1 MWYPPITRTQ
11 ELDAELA
18 KLAET
23 PDDQLGEIDHFLVKT
38 SANIRQLALNH
49 LIPTS
54 HLRDWIWIGSRFR
67 LSAEERS
74 SAWPLCKGALIFLSK
89 NIQRAGT
96 AIEQFQTDF
105 NWVADKT
112 VSELVGLYGAKSYDQ
127 FMSPAELDAVKVR
140 LAELRRDTADLSR
153 HERDGIAEY
162 TAWLSDISS
171 ETYLPGIAQMVDGI
185 KIHIDAPNPVHR
197 SSAIACLRY
206 VLEKQDVIP
215 DGLGYLGLV
224 DDIYAIE
231 VTFRNLNHQ
240 NAFQPLVEWL
250 RVEQPS
256 LARISFRH
264 CRNVIRFDQYLQAVF
279 GLSLIGDTG
288 QSNRK
293 CLVLPETSICGLI
306 GAFLAAVHSIR
317 TQIITRDESVSFSP
331 GDYMILSD
339 ASVVIAARY
348 SGTLEH
354 AGVSYHTVETRN
366 GRRTITDLELASA
379 AKSPTAHRTLSTDKD
394 FSAWRKTHSPSP
406 LRYLVG
412 ADFSFEA
419 IRPEVL
425 LLTRRNRLDEQVPE
439 LLPMGST
446 IPALVGLK
454 YVTSN
459 GTESVF
465 PGTPK
470 ADPLIVA
477 CSDAATARDLIL
489 DPDDGIAPRYIVV
502 DDGELARDLENLIA
516 GAELPAECHVIVF
529 SPFHE
534 SEATRALIA
543 SDYSTW
549 FLRKADVDPLP
560 PDAAPASSSERGL
573 LSRFQARQAL
583 TSRTTIDMHDVQCE
597 PIEFMFEYLRDL
609 RREARKEADTDVE
622 LVAIALSAFIR
633 RFTAAPLEFDDMER
647 EELSLALRRVVSR
660 SGVLADYS
668 PEIRDLSHF
677 AQRTLDFGIPPNP
690 RHGVTRHL
698 LENVDAHRVAVLCQ
712 SAPMA
717 AAAAA
722 KAAEDP
728 VLSRAAWISIN
739 QLRSM
744 SPIDHLV
751 VSGWIGRHAMREI
764 RNCGYAA
771 HMELLLY
778 GFEREWEAV
787 SRKAGASWEKRL
799 VARTRSQWSRLAARV
814 DVVARPAFLDVPT
827 PPENE
832 PYPSEEDSSGE
843 EFLNT
848 RLIETIRSRTSPA
861 QGDDIAQARLVV
873 FEEPGAYIYL
883 PPNGSVISLSRA
895 LEALGGR
902 TESDLEAASDMHA
915 ERFINC
921 PVPDIRP
928 GDLLAF
934 PEERNSDLLDIF
946 ANRIMENP
954 LETRSLAQLWRSALH
969 RFVESNNRSVR
980 ELQSLLAVRGLKR
993 HRVTIRGWLYGGS
1006 IVAPLGYH
1014 EAIPIIAAVTEDV
1027 ELNMQLEKAL
1037 SSVDLVYRARYR
1049 AARELLKQLVRQD
1062 IRVSEGTASVQ
1073 VEGHRIQYSIQ
1084 RVLNIDPP
1092 VQISRELIGI
1102 LSNVTGSSDPVHSTV
1117 AAETPAS
1124 LPSTTSVRLKGE

>member
-1 MWYPPITRTQ
+1 MWYPPISRTK

-23 PDDQLGEIDHFLVKT
+23 PDDQLGEIDDFLIKT
-38 SANIRQLALNH
+38 SVNIRQLALNH
-49 LIPTS
+49 LIPPS
-54 HLRDWIWIGSRFR
+54 HLRDWIWIGSQFR
-67 LSAEERS
+67 LSAGDRS
-74 SAWPLCKGALIFLSK
+74 PAWPVCKGALIFLNK
-89 NIQRAGT
+89 NIHQAGT
-96 AIEQFQTDF
+96 AMEQFQTDF

-112 VSELVGLYGAKSYDQ
+112 VSELIGLNGARSYDQ
-127 FMSPAELDAVKVR
+127 FLSPAELDAVEVR
-140 LAELRRDTADLSR
+140 LAELRHDTDDLSK
-153 HERDGIAEY
+153 HESDGIAEY

-171 ETYLPGIAQMVDGI
+171 ETYLPGIAQMVDEI
-185 KIHIDAPNPVHR
+185 RLHVDAPNPVHR

-206 VLEKQDVIP
+206 VLEKQDVVP

-231 VTFRNLNHQ
+231 LTFRNLNHQ
-240 NAFQPLVEWL
+240 NAFRPLVEWL
-250 RVEQPS
+250 SVKQPS
-256 LARISFRH
+256 LARISFQHR
-264 CRNVIRFDQYLQAVF
+264 RNAIRFDQYLQAVF

-317 TQIITRDESVSFSP
+317 TQITTRDENVSFSP
-331 GDYMILSD
+331 GDDMILSD

-354 AGVSYHTVETRN
+354 AGVSYHTVEIRN
-366 GRRTITDLELASA
+366 GRRTITDLELVSA
-379 AKSPTAHRTLSTDKD
+379 TKSPTAHRSLSTEKD
-394 FSAWRKTHSPSP
+394 FSAWRKTHGPSP

-425 LLTRRNRLDEQVPE
+425 LLTRRNRLDELVPE

-446 IPALVGLK
+446 IPELVGLK
-454 YVTSN
+454 YVTST

-465 PGTPK
+465 PGTPM

-477 CSDAATARDLIL
+477 CSDPATARDLIL
-489 DPDDGIAPRYIVV
+489 DPDDGMAPRYIVV
-502 DDGELARDLENLIA
+502 DDGELARDLEDLIA
-516 GAELPAECHVIVF
+516 GAELPPECHVIVF

-549 FLRKADVDPLP
+549 LLRKADVNPLP
-560 PDAAPASSSERGL
+560 PDAAPGSISERGL
-573 LSRFQARQAL
+573 LSRFQARQSLA
-583 TSRTTIDMHDVQCE
+583 SRTTIDMHDVQCE

-609 RREARKEADTDVE
+609 RRKAKWDADTDVE
-622 LVAIALSAFIR
+622 LLAVALSAFIR

-647 EELSLALRRVVSR
+647 EELSVALRRVVSH
-660 SGVLADYS
+660 SGVLADYN
-668 PEIRDLSHF
+668 PEIRDLSYF
-677 AQRTLDFGIPPNP
+677 ARQTLDSGIPPNP
-690 RHGVTRHL
+690 RHGATRHL
-698 LENVDAHRVAVLCQ
+698 LENVDAHEVAVLCQ
-712 SAPMA
+712 SAPIA

-728 VLSRAAWISIN
+728 VLSRASWVSIN

-764 RNCGYAA
+764 RNCGYAVHTA
-771 HMELLLY
+771 LLLF

-799 VARTRSQWSRLAARV
+799 VARSRSQWSRLAARV
-814 DVVARPAFLDVPT
+814 DGLARPAFIDVPA

-848 RLIETIRSRTSPA
+848 RLVEAIRSRTSPA
-861 QGDDIAQARLVV
+861 QGDDLAQARLVV

-895 LEALGGR
+895 LEALSGR
-902 TESDLEAASDMHA
+902 TEADLEAASESHA

-921 PVPDIRP
+921 SVADIRP
-928 GDLLAF
+928 GDMLAF
-934 PEERNSDLLDIF
+934 PQERKLDLLDVF
-946 ANRIMENP
+946 ANRLMETP
-954 LETRSLAQLWRSALH
+954 VETRRLAQLWRSALH
-969 RFVESNNRSVR
+969 RFSESNNYNVR
-980 ELQSLLAVRGLKR
+980 ELRSLLAARGLKR
-993 HRVTIRGWLYGGS
+993 HQVTISGWLHGGN

-1014 EAIPIIAAVTEDV
+1014 ESIPIIAAVTGDM
-1027 ELNMQLEKAL
+1027 ELSHQIEKVL
-1037 SSVDLVYRARYR
+1037 SSVDLVYRARYQ

-1062 IRVSEGTASVQ
+1062 IRVREGTASVQ
-1073 VEGHRIQYSIQ
+1073 VEDHRIHYSIQ

-1092 VQISRELIGI
+1092 VQISREHIGL
-1102 LSNVTGSSDPVHSTV
+1102 LSNVTGSTDPVH
-1117 AAETPAS
+1117 
-1124 LPSTTSVRLKGE
+1124 

>member
-18 KLAET
+18 RLGET
-23 PDDQLGEIDHFLVKT
+23 PDDLLGQIDDFLVKT
-38 SANIRQLALNH
+38 SANIRQLALNR

-54 HLRDWIWIGSRFR
+54 HLRDWIWIGSQFR
-67 LSAEERS
+67 LSAEDRS
-74 SAWPLCKGALIFLSK
+74 SAWPVCKGALIFLNK
-89 NIQRAGT
+89 NIQQAGT
-96 AIEQFQTDF
+96 AMEQFQTDF

-112 VSELVGLYGAKSYDQ
+112 VSELVGLHGAKSYDQ
-127 FMSPAELDAVKVR
+127 FLSPVELDAVEAR
-140 LAELRRDTADLSR
+140 LAELRRDGEDLSR
-153 HERDGIAEY
+153 HESDAITEY

-171 ETYLPGIAQMVDGI
+171 ETYLPGIAQMVDEI
-185 KIHIDAPNPVHR
+185 RLQVDAPNPAHR
-197 SSAIACLRY
+197 SSAFACLRY
-206 VLEKQDVIP
+206 VLEKQDIVP

-231 VTFRNLNHQ
+231 VTFRELTHQ
-240 NAFQPLVEWL
+240 NAFRPLVEWL
-250 RVEQPS
+250 GVEQPS
-256 LARISFRH
+256 LARISFQHR
-264 CRNVIRFDQYLQAVF
+264 RNVIRFDQYLQAVF
-279 GLSLIGDTG
+279 GLSLVRDAG

-306 GAFLAAVHSIR
+306 CAFLAAVQSIR
-317 TQIITRDESVSFSP
+317 TQIDSRFDSVSFSP
-331 GDYMILSD
+331 GDDMILGG

-354 AGVSYHTVETRN
+354 SGVSYHTIEIRN

-379 AKSPTAHRTLSTDKD
+379 VKAPTAHRILSTEKD
-394 FSAWRKTHSPSP
+394 FIAWRKTHGPSP

-425 LLTRRNRLDEQVPE
+425 LLTRRNRLDELVPE

-446 IPALVGLK
+446 IPELVGLK
-454 YVTSN
+454 YVTST
-459 GTESVF
+459 GSESVF
-465 PGTPK
+465 AGTQM

-489 DPDDGIAPRYIVV
+489 DPDDGMAPRYIVV
-502 DDGELARDLENLIA
+502 DDGELARDLEDLIA

-549 FLRKADVDPLP
+549 LLRKADVDPLP
-560 PDAAPASSSERGL
+560 PDAAPGSSSERGL
-573 LSRFQARQAL
+573 LSRYQARQAL
-583 TSRTTIDMHDVQCE
+583 ASRTTIDMHDVQCE
-597 PIEFMFEYLRDL
+597 PIEFMFEYLRDM
-609 RREARKEADTDVE
+609 RREARRDADADVE

-647 EELSLALRRVVSR
+647 EELSLALRRVVSH

-677 AQRTLDFGIPPNP
+677 ARRTLDFGIPSNP
-690 RHGVTRHL
+690 KHGVTRHL

-712 SAPMA
+712 STPMA
-717 AAAAA
+717 AAAAE
-722 KAAEDP
+722 KAEEDP
-728 VLSRAAWISIN
+728 VLSRASWISIN

-744 SPIDHLV
+744 APIDHLV

-771 HMELLLY
+771 HMALLLF

-799 VARTRSQWSRLAARV
+799 VARTRSQWSHLAARV
-814 DVVARPAFLDVPT
+814 DGVAWPAFLDVPT

-902 TESDLEAASDMHA
+902 TESDLEAASDTYA

-921 PVPDIRP
+921 SVADIRL

-934 PEERNSDLLDIF
+934 PKESNSNLLDVF
-946 ANRIMENP
+946 ANRFMENP
-954 LETRSLAQLWRSALH
+954 METRRLAQLWRSALH
-969 RFVESNNRSVR
+969 RFAESNDCSVR
-980 ELQSLLAVRGLKR
+980 ELRSLLAAHGLKR
-993 HRVTIRGWLYGGS
+993 HQVTISGWLYGGA

-1014 EAIPIIAAVTEDV
+1014 ESIPVIATATGDM
-1027 ELNMQLEKAL
+1027 ELNLQLKNVL

-1049 AARELLKQLVRQD
+1049 AAGELLKHLVRQD

-1073 VEGHRIQYSIQ
+1073 VEGHRIHYSIL

-1092 VQISRELIGI
+1092 VRISRELVGV
-1102 LSNVTGSSDPVHSTV
+1102 LSNVTGSTDPAHSAVV
-1117 AAETPAS
+1117 ARTAS
-1124 LPSTTSVRLKGE
+1124 YLSSA

>member
-1 MWYPPITRTQ
+1 MWYPPITRTK
-11 ELDAELA
+11 ELDAELT
-18 KLAET
+18 KLAEA
-23 PDDQLGEIDHFLVKT
+23 PDDQLGEIDDFLIKT
-38 SANIRQLALNH
+38 SVNIRQLALNH

-54 HLRDWIWIGSRFR
+54 HLRDWIWIGSQFR
-67 LSAEERS
+67 LSAGDRS
-74 SAWPLCKGALIFLSK
+74 PAWPVCKGALIFLNK
-89 NIQRAGT
+89 YIHQAGT
-96 AIEQFQTDF
+96 AMEQFQTDF

-112 VSELVGLYGAKSYDQ
+112 VSELVGLHGPRSYDQ
-127 FMSPAELDAVKVR
+127 FLSPAELDAVEVR
-140 LAELRRDTADLSR
+140 LAELRHETDDLST
-153 HERDGIAEY
+153 HENDGIAEY
-162 TAWLSDISS
+162 TAWLSNISS
-171 ETYLPGIAQMVDGI
+171 ETYLPGIAQMVDEI
-185 KIHIDAPNPVHR
+185 RIHVDAPNPVHR

-206 VLEKQDVIP
+206 VLEKQDVVP

-240 NAFQPLVEWL
+240 NAFRPLVEWL
-250 RVEQPS
+250 SVEQPS
-256 LARISFRH
+256 LARISFQH
-264 CRNVIRFDQYLQAVF
+264 SRNAIRFDQYLQAVF
-279 GLSLIGDTG
+279 GLSLIRDTG
-288 QSNRK
+288 QSNRN

-306 GAFLAAVHSIR
+306 GAFLAAVQSIR
-317 TQIITRDESVSFSP
+317 TQITTRDESVSFSP
-331 GDYMILSD
+331 GDDMILSD

-354 AGVSYHTVETRN
+354 AGVSYHTVEIRD

-379 AKSPTAHRTLSTDKD
+379 AKSPTAHRNLSTEKD
-394 FSAWRKTHSPSP
+394 FGAWRKTHGPSP

-425 LLTRRNRLDEQVPE
+425 LLTRRNRLDELVPE

-446 IPALVGLK
+446 IPELVGLK
-454 YVTSN
+454 YVTST

-465 PGTPK
+465 PGTPI

-477 CSDAATARDLIL
+477 CSDPATARDLIL
-489 DPDDGIAPRYIVV
+489 DPDDGMAPRYIVV
-502 DDGELARDLENLIA
+502 DDGELARDLEDLIA

-549 FLRKADVDPLP
+549 LLRKADVNPLP
-560 PDAAPASSSERGL
+560 PDAAPGSISERGL

-583 TSRTTIDMHDVQCE
+583 ASRTTIDMHDVQCE

-609 RREARKEADTDVE
+609 RREAKSDADTDVE
-622 LVAIALSAFIR
+622 LLAIALSAFIR
-633 RFTAAPLEFDDMER
+633 RFTATPLEFDDIER
-647 EELSLALRRVVSR
+647 EELSLALRRVVSH
-660 SGVLADYS
+660 SGVLADYN
-668 PEIRDLSHF
+668 PAIRDLSYY
-677 AQRTLDFGIPPNP
+677 ARQTLDSGIPPNP

-698 LENVDAHRVAVLCQ
+698 LENVDADRVAVLCQ

-722 KAAEDP
+722 KAARDP
-728 VLSRAAWISIN
+728 VLSRASWVSIN

-751 VSGWIGRHAMREI
+751 VPGWIGRHAMREI
-764 RNCGYAA
+764 RNCGYAV
-771 HMELLLY
+771 HMALLLF

-799 VARTRSQWSRLAARV
+799 VARSRSQWSRLAARV
-814 DVVARPAFLDVPT
+814 DGLARPAFIDVPT

-848 RLIETIRSRTSPA
+848 RLVEAIRSRTSPA
-861 QGDDIAQARLVV
+861 QGDDLAQARLVV

-902 TESDLEAASDMHA
+902 TEADLEAASDSHA

-921 PVPDIRP
+921 SVADIRP

-934 PEERNSDLLDIF
+934 PQERNWDLLDVF
-946 ANRIMENP
+946 ANRLMETP
-954 LETRSLAQLWRSALH
+954 VETRRLAQLWRSALH
-969 RFVESNNRSVR
+969 RFSESNNYNVR
-980 ELQSLLAVRGLKR
+980 ELRSLLAAQGLKR
-993 HRVTIRGWLYGGS
+993 HQVTISGWLHGGN
-1006 IVAPLGYH
+1006 IIAPLGYH
-1014 EAIPIIAAVTEDV
+1014 ESIPIIAAVTGDI
-1027 ELNMQLEKAL
+1027 ELSPQIEKVL
-1037 SSVDLVYRARYR
+1037 SSVDLVYRARYQ
-1049 AARELLKQLVRQD
+1049 AARELLKQLIRQD

-1073 VEGHRIQYSIQ
+1073 VEDHRIHYSIQ

-1092 VQISRELIGI
+1092 VQISREHIGL
-1102 LSNVTGSSDPVHSTV
+1102 LSNVTGSTDPVHST
-1117 AAETPAS
+1117 AEAS
-1124 LPSTTSVRLKGE
+1124 TSSYLSSA

>member
-1 MWYPPITRTQ
+1 MWYPPISRTK

-23 PDDQLGEIDHFLVKT
+23 PDDQLGEIDDFLIKT
-38 SANIRQLALNH
+38 SVNIRQLALNH
-49 LIPTS
+49 LIPPS
-54 HLRDWIWIGSRFR
+54 HLRDWIWIGSQFR
-67 LSAEERS
+67 LSAGDRS
-74 SAWPLCKGALIFLSK
+74 PAWPVCKGALIFLNK
-89 NIQRAGT
+89 NIHQAGT
-96 AIEQFQTDF
+96 AMEQFQTDF

-112 VSELVGLYGAKSYDQ
+112 VSELIGLNGARSYDQ
-127 FMSPAELDAVKVR
+127 FLSPAELDAVEVR
-140 LAELRRDTADLSR
+140 LAELRHDTDDLSK
-153 HERDGIAEY
+153 HESGGIAEY

-171 ETYLPGIAQMVDGI
+171 ETYLPGIAQMVDEI
-185 KIHIDAPNPVHR
+185 RLHVDAPNPVHR

-206 VLEKQDVIP
+206 VLEKQDVVP

-231 VTFRNLNHQ
+231 LTFRNLNHQ
-240 NAFQPLVEWL
+240 NAFRPLVEWL
-250 RVEQPS
+250 SVKQPS
-256 LARISFRH
+256 LARISFQHR
-264 CRNVIRFDQYLQAVF
+264 RNAIRFDQYLQAVF

-317 TQIITRDESVSFSP
+317 TQITTRDENVSFSP
-331 GDYMILSD
+331 GDDMILSD

-354 AGVSYHTVETRN
+354 AGVSYHTVEIRN

-379 AKSPTAHRTLSTDKD
+379 TKSPTAHRSLSTEKD
-394 FSAWRKTHSPSP
+394 FSAWRKTHGPSP

-425 LLTRRNRLDEQVPE
+425 LLTRRNRLDELVPE

-446 IPALVGLK
+446 IPELVGLK
-454 YVTSN
+454 YVTST

-465 PGTPK
+465 PGTPM

-477 CSDAATARDLIL
+477 CSDPATARDLIL
-489 DPDDGIAPRYIVV
+489 DPDDGMAPRYIVV
-502 DDGELARDLENLIA
+502 DDGELARDLEDLIA
-516 GAELPAECHVIVF
+516 GAELPPECHVIVF

-549 FLRKADVDPLP
+549 LLRKADVNPLP
-560 PDAAPASSSERGL
+560 PDAAPGSISERGL
-573 LSRFQARQAL
+573 LSRFQARQSLA
-583 TSRTTIDMHDVQCE
+583 SRTTIDMHDVQCE

-609 RREARKEADTDVE
+609 RRKAKWDADTDVE
-622 LVAIALSAFIR
+622 LLAVALSAFIR

-647 EELSLALRRVVSR
+647 EELSVALRRVVSH
-660 SGVLADYS
+660 SGVLADYN
-668 PEIRDLSHF
+668 PEIRDLSYF
-677 AQRTLDFGIPPNP
+677 ARQTLDSGIPPNP
-690 RHGVTRHL
+690 RHGATRHL
-698 LENVDAHRVAVLCQ
+698 LENVDAHEVAVLCQ
-712 SAPMA
+712 SAPIA

-728 VLSRAAWISIN
+728 VLSRASWVSIN

-764 RNCGYAA
+764 RNCGYAVHTA
-771 HMELLLY
+771 LLLF

-799 VARTRSQWSRLAARV
+799 VARSRSQWSRLAARV
-814 DVVARPAFLDVPT
+814 DGLARPAFIDVPA

-848 RLIETIRSRTSPA
+848 RLVEAIRSRTSPA
-861 QGDDIAQARLVV
+861 QGDDLAQARLVV

-895 LEALGGR
+895 LEALSGR
-902 TESDLEAASDMHA
+902 TEADLEAASESHA

-921 PVPDIRP
+921 SVADIRP
-928 GDLLAF
+928 GDMLAF
-934 PEERNSDLLDIF
+934 PQERNLDLLDVF
-946 ANRIMENP
+946 ANRLMETP
-954 LETRSLAQLWRSALH
+954 VETRRLAQLWRSALH
-969 RFVESNNRSVR
+969 RFSESNNYNVR
-980 ELQSLLAVRGLKR
+980 ELRSLLAARGLKR
-993 HRVTIRGWLYGGS
+993 HQVTISGWLHGGS

-1014 EAIPIIAAVTEDV
+1014 ESIPIIAAVTGDM
-1027 ELNMQLEKAL
+1027 ELSHQIEKVL
-1037 SSVDLVYRARYR
+1037 SSVDLVYRARYQ

-1062 IRVSEGTASVQ
+1062 IRVREGTASVQ
-1073 VEGHRIQYSIQ
+1073 VEDHRIHYSIQ

-1092 VQISRELIGI
+1092 VQISREHIGL
-1102 LSNVTGSSDPVHSTV
+1102 LSNVTGSTDPVH
-1117 AAETPAS
+1117 
-1124 LPSTTSVRLKGE
+1124 

>member
-18 KLAET
+18 RLAET
-23 PDDQLGEIDHFLVKT
+23 PDDQLGEIDDFLVRT

-54 HLRDWIWIGSRFR
+54 HLRDWIWIGSRLR

-89 NIQRAGT
+89 NIQRAGA

-112 VSELVGLYGAKSYDQ
+112 VSELVGLHGARSYDQ
-127 FMSPAELDAVKVR
+127 FLSSTELNAVEAR
-140 LAELRRDTADLSR
+140 LAELRRDTDDFSK
-153 HERDGIAEY
+153 HESDGVAEY
-162 TAWLSDISS
+162 TAWLADISS
-171 ETYLPGIAQMVDGI
+171 ETYLPGIAQMVDEI
-185 KIHIDAPNPVHR
+185 RLHADAPNPVHR

-206 VLEKQDVIP
+206 VLEKQDVVP

-231 VTFRNLNHQ
+231 VTFRNLSHQ
-240 NAFQPLVEWL
+240 NAFRPLVEWL
-250 RVEQPS
+250 SIEQPS
-256 LARISFRH
+256 LARISFQHRW
-264 CRNVIRFDQYLQAVF
+264 NANRFDPYLQAVF
-279 GLSLIGDTG
+279 GLSLIRDTG
-288 QSNRK
+288 QPNRK

-317 TQIITRDESVSFSP
+317 TQITTRHESVSFFP
-331 GDYMILSD
+331 GDDIILSD

-354 AGVSYHTVETRN
+354 AGISYHTVEIRN
-366 GRRTITDLELASA
+366 GRRTISDFELASA
-379 AKSPTAHRTLSTDKD
+379 AKSPTTHRMLSKEKD
-394 FSAWRKTHSPSP
+394 FNEWRKTHSPSP
-406 LRYLVG
+406 LRFLVG
-412 ADFSFEA
+412 TDFSFDA
-419 IRPEVL
+419 IRPEIL
-425 LLTRRNRLDEQVPE
+425 LLTRRNRLDELIPE

-446 IPALVGLK
+446 IPELVGLK
-454 YVTSN
+454 YVTST
-459 GTESVF
+459 GTEHVL
-465 PGTPK
+465 PGTPM
-470 ADPLIVA
+470 ADPLVVA

-489 DPDDGIAPRYIVV
+489 DPDDGMDPRYIVV
-502 DDGELARDLENLIA
+502 DDGELARDLEDLIS
-516 GAELPAECHVIVF
+516 GAELPAGCHVIVF

-543 SDYSTW
+543 NDYSTW
-549 FLRKADVDPLP
+549 LLRKNDVDPLP
-560 PDAAPASSSERGL
+560 PDAVSGSSNESGL

-583 TSRTTIDMHDVQCE
+583 AAQTTVDIHDIQCE
-597 PIEFMFEYLRDL
+597 PIELMFEYLRDL
-609 RREARKEADTDVE
+609 RKEARREGNTDVE

-633 RFTAAPLEFDDMER
+633 RFAAAPLEFDDMER
-647 EELSLALRRVVSR
+647 EELSLALRRVVNH
-660 SGVLADYS
+660 SGLLADYNS
-668 PEIRDLSHF
+668 EIRDLSFF
-677 AQRTLDFGIPPNP
+677 AQQTLDSGIPPNP

-698 LENVDAHRVAVLCQ
+698 LEQVDDRRVAVLCQ

-717 AAAAA
+717 AVAAG
-722 KAAEDP
+722 KAALDP
-728 VLSRAAWISIN
+728 VLSRASWISIN

-751 VSGWIGRHAMREI
+751 VSGWVGRHSMREI

-771 HMELLLY
+771 HMALVLF

-814 DVVARPAFLDVPT
+814 DGIAPPVFLDVPT

-832 PYPSEEDSSGE
+832 SYPNENDSAGE

-848 RLIETIRSRTSPA
+848 RLIETIRNNSSPA
-861 QGDDIAQARLVV
+861 QGDEIAQARLVV
-873 FEEPGAYIYL
+873 FEDPGAYIYL
-883 PPNGSVISLSRA
+883 PPNGYVISLSRA
-895 LEALGGR
+895 LEALGDR
-902 TESDLEAASDMHA
+902 TESDLEAASDTHA

-921 PVPDIRP
+921 PVNDIRP

-934 PEERNSDLLDIF
+934 PQESNSDLLDIF
-946 ANRIMENP
+946 ANRIMGNS
-954 LETRSLAQLWRSALH
+954 LETRKLSHLWRSALH
-969 RFVESNNRSVR
+969 RFVESNNHSVR

-993 HRVTIRGWLYGGS
+993 HQVTIRGWLYGGS
-1006 IVAPLGYH
+1006 IVAPLGYQ

-1027 ELNMQLEKAL
+1027 ELNMHLGKAL
-1037 SSVDLVYRARYR
+1037 SAVDLVYRARYR

-1073 VEGHRIQYSIQ
+1073 MEGHRIQYSIQ

-1092 VQISRELIGI
+1092 AQISRELIGV
-1102 LSNVTGSSDPVHSTV
+1102 LSNITSSSDPVHSTV
-1117 AAETPAS
+1117 AAGTPAS
-1124 LPSTTSVRLKGE
+1124 LSST